1 MRHRSVSACAT
12 MALLGAPNENVHAPP
27 ECGHISVGN
36 VSLIV
41 FPFTVIVWEK
51 GVGSIVPSSAPP
63 ASSTDVRTD
72 QTPSQLVLGGAVLS
86 PQANA
91 ARSEERRVGKEGRS
105 RWSPYH

>member
-1 MRHRSVSACAT
+1 MRHRSVSAWAT

-27 ECGHISVGN
+27 ECAHISVGN

-41 FPFTVIVWEK
+41 FPFTVIVCEK

-72 QTPSQLVLGGAVLS
+72 QTPSQLALGGAVLS
-86 PQANA
+86 PQASA
-91 ARSEERRVGKEGRS
+91 ATTQPINS
-105 RWSPYH
+105 